1 MKKPIN
7 KKFAGVLLSF
17 SIVTLFSCERDFD
30 VKLSSGKP
38 MLVVEA
44 YINNLMPE
52 YNYVVLSRSQDYYA
66 PDFRSLI
73 VAGAKVSITEGE
85 LATDGRSYTWN
96 QASKVILS
104 ETTDPRIPD
113 SLRRGFYFD
122 PRIFTNPSQALKGQT
137 GKYYLLEI
145 EADGNSYSAITGL
158 LQPVVLDSITSGYHF
173 IDEEDENKLK
183 ARITAHYQDPDTIG
197 NTQMYYWRYYSNRE
211 NFGWASLGRNR
222 RARGDDDLTNGQ
234 YIRLTQNQEF
244 EVGDSVEYFLVSVE
258 RKVYNFWESFDK
270 ARDNEGPFSTP
281 VTLLNTING
290 ENVVGCFS
298 GFSISLKTAV
308 VR

>member
-7 KKFAGVLLSF
+7 QKFTSLLGLLCTV
-17 SIVTLFSCERDFD
+17 ILLSCERDFD

-52 YNYVVLSRSQDYYA
+52 YNYVILSRSQDYYS

-73 VAGAKVSITEGE
+73 VAGARVSITEGE
-85 LATDGRSYTWN
+85 LATDRRSYVWDP
-96 QASKVILS
+96 ASKVTLS

-113 SLRRGFYFD
+113 SLRQGLYFD
-122 PRIFTNPSQALKGQT
+122 PRILTNPSQALKGQT

-145 EADGNSYSAITGL
+145 EADGNTYSAVTGL
-158 LQPVVLDSITSGYHF
+158 LQPVTLDSITSGYHF
-173 IDEEDENKLK
+173 IDAEDENKLK

-197 NTQMYYWRYYSNRE
+197 NTQMYYWRYYSNRG

-234 YIRLTQNQEF
+234 YIQLTQNQEF
-244 EVGDSVEYFLVSVE
+244 EVGDTVEYFLVSAE

-281 VTLLNTING
+281 VTLMNTING

-298 GFSISLKTAV
+298 GFSISMKKDI